1 MIVIDLRKID
11 DLEQDVEAA
20 LIVHLSW
27 TDPRLA
33 ADVENTR
40 TFEVGEI
47 WSPRYQISNEVFA
60 RERFRDVMQVK
71 PDGTVVHVQRF
82 SGKFTSRLDLRRFPF
97 DTQKLSFRLT
107 FPDFMPDQLEPV
119 PNTSLTGILPDL
131 TIPDWSISGGT
142 FKTDPIQVFDATRAS
157 MVFEFEAKRRTGYYI
172 WKVIVPLVLIVFM
185 SWTVFWISAENIG
198 AQIGVATS
206 SILTLIAYRFILGNL
221 LPRVSYLTQLDYFI
235 LGATVLVFLAL
246 LEVVVSSALAQRGN
260 KEQAHRVD
268 VAARLLFPLTFAL
281 LVPAV
286 FGVNI

>member
-1 MIVIDLRKID
+1 
-11 DLEQDVEAA
+11 
-20 LIVHLSW
+20 
-27 TDPRLA
+27 
-33 ADVENTR
+33 
-40 TFEVGEI
+40 
-47 WSPRYQISNEVFA
+47 
-60 RERFRDVMQVK
+60 
-71 PDGTVVHVQRF
+71 
-82 SGKFTSRLDLRRFPF
+82 
-97 DTQKLSFRLT
+97 
-107 FPDFMPDQLEPV
+107 
-119 PNTSLTGILPDL
+119 
-131 TIPDWSISGGT
+131 
-142 FKTDPIQVFDATRAS
+142 
-157 MVFEFEAKRRTGYYI
+157 MVFEFQAKRRTGYYI